1 MPVAIAIGAAAAIG
15 GATTIIAGNKAAKA
29 QKDAA
34 SASIAEQQRQY
45 DQTRADQAP
54 WRTAGAGALSKLSG
68 LYGVDT
74 GNGAT
79 KVPNDQLYDEFR
91 ATPGYQFQMGEGL
104 KAVDRGAAARGLL
117 GSGAAVKGEQRFGA
131 GLADSTYNQYVNQL
145 QSLAGVGQTATQA
158 TSQAGQNAANNIS
171 NAYTNA
177 GNARAS
183 SYANTGSA
191 INGTLNNLASVY
203 AYDKGGG
210 FGGGATTVP
219 AWKNLPA
226 GTSSSGW
233 PFWRP

>member
-1 MPVAIAIGAAAAIG
+1 MGIAAAIAGAAVIG
-15 GATTIIAGNKAAKA
+15 GISTVVSGNKAANA
-29 QKDAA
+29 QKQAADA
-34 SASIAEQQRQY
+34 SVAEQQRQY

-54 WRTAGAGALSKLSG
+54 WRTAGAGALSKLAG

-74 GNGAT
+74 GNGAA

-91 ATPGYQFQMGEGL
+91 ATPGYNFQMSEGI

-117 GSGAAVKGEQRFGA
+117 GSGAAVKGEERFAG
-131 GLADSTYNQYVNQL
+131 GLADSTYGQYVGAL

-171 NAYTNA
+171 SAYMAA
-177 GNARAS
+177 GQARAS

-203 AYDKGGG
+203 AYGKGGG
-210 FGGGATTVP
+210 FGSPYTSGG
-219 AWKNLPA
+219 
-226 GTSSSGW
+226 GGSG
-233 PFWRP
+233 FSGINYSQMNG

>member
-1 MPVAIAIGAAAAIG
+1 MGIAAAIAGAAVIG
-15 GATTIIAGNKAAKA
+15 GATTVISGNKAAKA
-29 QKDAA
+29 QQQAA
-34 SASIAEQQRQY
+34 DASIAEQRRQY

-54 WRTAGAGALSKLSG
+54 WRTAGAGALGKLAG

-91 ATPGYQFQMGEGL
+91 ATPGYQFQMSEGL

-117 GSGAAVKGEQRFGA
+117 HSGAAVKGEQRFGA
-131 GLADSTYNQYVNQL
+131 GLADSTYGQYVGAL

-171 NAYTNA
+171 NAYMAA

-203 AYDKGGG
+203 AYGKGGG
-210 FGGGATTVP
+210 FGKV
-219 AWKNLPA
+219 
-226 GTSSSGW
+226 
-233 PFWRP
+233 F

>member
-1 MPVAIAIGAAAAIG
+1 MGIAAAIAGAAVIG
-15 GATTIIAGNKAAKA
+15 GVTTVISGNKAANA
-29 QKDAA
+29 QKQAADA
-34 SASIAEQQRQY
+34 SVAEQQRQY

-54 WRTAGAGALSKLSG
+54 WRTAGAGALSKLAG

-91 ATPGYQFQMGEGL
+91 ATPGYQFQMSEGL

-131 GLADSTYNQYVNQL
+131 GLADQTYGQYVGAL

-158 TSQAGQNAANNIS
+158 TSQAGQSAANNIS
-171 NAYTNA
+171 NAYMAA

-191 INGTLNNLASVY
+191 INGTLNSLASVY
-203 AYDKGGG
+203 AYGKGGG
-210 FGGGATTVP
+210 FGNSGGANAYGIV
-219 AWKNLPA
+219 
-226 GTSSSGW
+226 GSGNIY
-233 PFWRP
+233 